1 MRTAGARLYRR
12 APAYAR
18 AKRRRG
24 AARMTADGEAGDN
37 AALACAVPAASR
49 TTTTFYVAVNG
60 SDTHDANARG

>member
-1 MRTAGARLYRR
+1 
-12 APAYAR
+12 
-18 AKRRRG
+18 
-24 AARMTADGEAGDN
+24 MTADGEAGDN